1 MYLYY
6 TIKKCIHI
14 FLLVTSDVSQGS
26 SHSVAQRV
34 DDKEYSLDAG
44 LSRYNTEKLTMDYS
58 GCYVGEYHAPFILKT
73 PFRKDTFIFFIFF
86 LFCTAYVYRYF
97 YSN

>member
-1 MYLYY
+1 M
-6 TIKKCIHI
+6 
-14 FLLVTSDVSQGS
+14 LVTGDVSQGS
-26 SHSVAQRV
+26 NHSVAQRV

-73 PFRKDTFIFFIFF
+73 PFEKILSFFSFFF
-86 LFCTAYVYRYF
+86 LFCTAYVYIYL
-97 YSN
+97 YSNWILKR

>member
-14 FLLVTSDVSQGS
+14 FVLVTGDVSQGS
-26 SHSVAQRV
+26 IHSVAQRV

-44 LSRYNTEKLTMDYS
+44 LTRYITEKLTMDYS

-73 PFRKDTFIFFIFF
+73 PFEKILSFFF
-86 LFCTAYVYRYF
+86 LFCTAYVYRYL